1 MPAAARVLIP
11 LVLGV
16 GRVVGMSGA
25 QQILRLGVVDAAGIL
40 VADHQG
46 QRGAGGFSPVHTGQ
60 KFHLVGLGAG
70 GRKSVASGAAAIHG
84 GGHSSLVNGQ
94 AGSQA
99 VQHSAHGGTVAFAKN
114 GHRYGISKGVFH
126 RRHSI
131 PSRVGSSVMGRVSA
145 RQQPSPGHLMTVMVP
160 LPAFLSCSMYCR
172 TFSLLTPV
180 RTGRPSVR

>member
-1 MPAAARVLIP
+1 MPRLRLRQQQTRRARKRGVLHPATGGNVGVHPHAKRLQNALADSARRDRCRRDAAGKMPAAARVLIP

-25 QQILRLGVVDAAGIL
+25 QQILRLGVVAAAGIL

-84 GGHSSLVNGQ
+84 GGHSGLVNGQ
-94 AGSQA
+94 TGS
-99 VQHSAHGGTVAFAKN
+99 
-114 GHRYGISKGVFH
+114 
-126 RRHSI
+126 
-131 PSRVGSSVMGRVSA
+131 
-145 RQQPSPGHLMTVMVP
+145 
-160 LPAFLSCSMYCR
+160 
-172 TFSLLTPV
+172 
-180 RTGRPSVR
+180 